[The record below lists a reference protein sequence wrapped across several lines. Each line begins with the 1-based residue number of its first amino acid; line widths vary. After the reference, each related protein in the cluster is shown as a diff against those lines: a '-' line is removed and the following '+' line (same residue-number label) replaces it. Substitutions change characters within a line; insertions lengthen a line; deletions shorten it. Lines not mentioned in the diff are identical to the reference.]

1 MAEASAGGVSRE
13 QRISAICAGGCGVVA
28 LAVPVCVAG
37 LWAFGSWELLA
48 LVRLIP
54 PDILP
59 DMQMGGG
66 VRTWQRVTGALICLV
81 PALLLSYGLLR
92 ARRSLA
98 AFVRGDFFGGEVVGG
113 LRGYA
118 AAMFW
123 AAVASVVSVPVL
135 SVAISF
141 ANPPGHKELSLDL
154 SGAQLLNLLGA
165 AILWVIASAM
175 ARASNIARENEQFV

>member
-1 MAEASAGGVSRE
+1 MTEKSPAGLGRE
-13 QRISAICAGGCGVVA
+13 QGLSAVCATGCGIVAVSIPLSVVA
-28 LAVPVCVAG
+28 M
-37 LWAFGSWELLA
+37 WTFGSWEGLA

-59 DMQMGGG
+59 DMRATVQP
-66 VRTWQRVTGALICLV
+66 WQRLAGALICLV

-98 AFVRGDFFGGEVVGG
+98 AFVRGDFFAADVVDG

-118 AAMFW
+118 GATFW
-123 AAVASVVSVPVL
+123 AAVASIISVPVL
-135 SVAISF
+135 SVVITL
-141 ANPPGHKELSLDL
+141 ANAPGHRELSIDL
-154 SGAQLLNLLGA
+154 SGAQVLNLLGA

-175 ARASNIARENEQFV
+175 ARAANIARENEQFI

>member
-1 MAEASAGGVSRE
+1 MSGNSAAGFSRE
-13 QRISAICAGGCGVVA
+13 QRISALCAIGCGVVA
-28 LAVPVCVAG
+28 IGLPAGVAA
-37 LWAFGSWELLA
+37 LWAFASWEVLA

-59 DMQMGGG
+59 DMEMAGG
-66 VRTWQRVTGALICLV
+66 VQPWQRVTGALICLV
-81 PALLLSYGLLR
+81 PALLLSVGLLR

-98 AFVRGDFFGGEVVGG
+98 AFVRGDFFGPDVVGG

-118 AAMFW
+118 AATFW
-123 AAVASVVSVPVL
+123 AAVAGVISVPIL

-154 SGAQLLNLLGA
+154 SGAQVLNLLAA

-175 ARASNIARENEQFV
+175 ARAAGIARENAQFV

>member
-1 MAEASAGGVSRE
+1 MPQTTTASLSRE
-13 QRISAICAGGCGVVA
+13 QRISAVCAGGCRAIAVI
-28 LAVPVCVAG
+28 VPVAVAG
-37 LWAFGSWELLA
+37 LWAVGSWDLLA

-54 PDILP
+54 PDILY
-59 DMQMGGG
+59 DMQTGGPPEL
-66 VRTWQRVTGALICLV
+66 WQRVTGAAICLV

-98 AFVRGDFFGGEVVGG
+98 AFVRGDFFGADVVGG

-118 AAMFW
+118 AWTFW
-123 AAVASVVSVPVL
+123 AAVAGVISVPVL

-154 SGAQLLNLLGA
+154 SGAQVLNLLAA

-175 ARASNIARENEQFV
+175 ARAASLARENEQFV

>member
-1 MAEASAGGVSRE
+1 
-13 QRISAICAGGCGVVA
+13 
-28 LAVPVCVAG
+28 VAG

-54 PDILP
+54 PDIRP
-59 DMQMGGG
+59 DMEMGGPAEA
-66 VRTWQRVTGALICLV
+66 WQRVVGAVICLV

-98 AFVRGDFFGGEVVGG
+98 AFVRGDFFGAEAVMG

-118 AAMFW
+118 GATFW
-123 AAVASVVSVPVL
+123 AAAASIVSVPVL
-135 SVAISF
+135 SVIISQ
-141 ANPPGHKELSLDL
+141 ANPPGHRELSLDL
-154 SGAQLLNLLGA
+154 SGAQVLNLLGA

-175 ARASNIARENEQFV
+175 ARASSIARENEQFV